1 MESNGVADE
10 KLINLNI
17 ILDAVRKEL
26 QSKISQ
32 IVEENNKEREKITL
46 KYNELEDEILRLKRH
61 GLNEMVSV
69 IFSFSL
75 VPN

>member
-32 IVEENNKEREKITL
+32 IIEENNKEREKITL

-61 GLNEMVSV
+61 GLNEMVSL
-69 IFSFSL
+69 IFSYSL
-75 VPN
+75 VIN